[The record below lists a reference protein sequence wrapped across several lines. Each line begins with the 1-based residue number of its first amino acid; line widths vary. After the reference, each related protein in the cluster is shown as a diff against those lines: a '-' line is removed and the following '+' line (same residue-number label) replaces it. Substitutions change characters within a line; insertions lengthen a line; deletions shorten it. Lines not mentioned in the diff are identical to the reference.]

1 MRHSGASAGAAASF
15 LTTPLDLVKL
25 RLQVQRGAAAAGEA
39 QELSFRYRGV
49 WHGLRSIARHEGSR
63 ALFRGAGAR
72 VLFFAPATA
81 VSMAAYEQL
90 KVFVPRMIG
99 NGAK

>member
-1 MRHSGASAGAAASF
+1 M
-15 LTTPLDLVKL
+15 
-25 RLQVQRGAAAAGEA
+25 QRGAAAAGEA

-49 WHGLRSIARHEGSR
+49 WDGLRSIVRNEGGR

-90 KVFVPRMIG
+90 KVFVPRLVG
-99 NGAK
+99 RGAQ